1 MIQVIEI
8 VKDPEEEALLQ
19 EALCE
24 REMDLCNSLI
34 LSYRQAITSFRV
46 YFRQEECLI
55 NVVKEKISFYF
66 PTHMWI
72 KVDYILRYNFR
83 CVQKKS
89 TIDRTL
95 TGWELEELFSFLC
108 MSELIDYFGRN

>member
-1 MIQVIEI
+1 MIQAIEI

-19 EALCE
+19 EALRE

-34 LSYRQAITSFRV
+34 LSYRQAITSSKV

-55 NVVKEKISFYF
+55 NVVKEKINFYF
-66 PTHMWI
+66 PTNAWI
-72 KVDYILRYNFR
+72 KVDYIIRYNFR
-83 CVQKKS
+83 SVQKKS

-95 TGWELEELFSFLC
+95 TRCELEEIFSFLC
-108 MSELIDYFGRN
+108 MSELIDYFGRT